1 MSTKTYSIYVIW
13 NTINNKYYIGITK
26 QAIRTRVLAHYNSL
40 TNEELYN
47 DMHKL
52 GKDNFKYKALEKNI
66 ETQEE
71 ARDLEQ
77 KYILQY
83 KQNYQVYN
91 LDLSGYKHHFIC
103 IETNEEFTTI
113 QEACNKYAINNKDLY
128 HALYSKNNNDFS
140 TKSNNK
146 ILFLQNKEIVFHSQH
161 EGAKLHSQGEE
172 VKLHSQSEAI
182 SLHWK
187 SLIQKTKNS
196 VYQVYLISQLINNKW
211 IPIYIGQTCKKLQT
225 RLQQHKQGPSAIYD
239 ILNTYPKDNFKIEA
253 LHTQLSKEEANI
265 LERQE
270 TINYSSKY
278 KLYNKHIETLHIT
291 KPNREGK
298 TYINLKK
305 LNDLSLLVNNNQI
318 LKNNYYSIYLLEYK
332 GKKIALIVT
341 NYSIQFINEAIAQD
355 DNCIEIIKFLNKID
369 IRYGTF
375 NIIKDNL
382 PTYEEAI
389 QWKQQYMQD
398 YNMQKLIVDDT
409 LFYQASNQRI
419 KKGRPIIDQAKSD
432 SLKRAWQ
439 RPETREK
446 HLKATGFKKAVKCLD
461 TGEIFESLAA
471 ACRKYDLVKDSLF
484 RNITGNAKHV
494 LSHNLNKKLHF
505 EYVDSNNTNKNMIQQ
520 NTYSVFII
528 LCKNIPCGIA
538 ISSSNHTEILNR
550 YKNRFVALKS
560 FIQQEGYENFSL
572 QLVQNNIANQ
582 QDAKLIKQQ
591 THDKLVSQG
600 YKILTKR

>member
-1 MSTKTYSIYVIW
+1 MSTKTYSIYAIL
-13 NTINNKYYIGITK
+13 NTIDDKYYIGITK
-26 QAIRTRVLAHYNSL
+26 QVIRTRVLAHYNSF

-47 DMHKL
+47 DMHTL
-52 GKDNFKYKALEKNI
+52 GKDNFKYKTLEKNI

-71 ARDLEQ
+71 ARNLEQ

-91 LDLSGYKHHFIC
+91 LDLSGCKHHFIC

-113 QEACNKYAINNKDLY
+113 QEACNKYVINNKDLY
-128 HALYSKNNNDFS
+128 HALYSKNNNDFN
-140 TKSNNK
+140 TKS
-146 ILFLQNKEIVFHSQH
+146 KEIV
-161 EGAKLHSQGEE
+161 
-172 VKLHSQSEAI
+172 
-182 SLHWK
+182 LHWK
-187 SLIQKTKNS
+187 SLKNKNKNS
-196 VYQVYLISQLINNKW
+196 TYQIYLISQLINNEW
-211 IPIYIGQTCKKLQT
+211 IPIYIGQTCKSLSA
-225 RLQQHKQGPSAIYD
+225 RLSEHYNAKRKSAIYN
-239 ILNTYPKDNFKIEA
+239 ILNTYSKDNFKIEA
-253 LHTQLSKEEANI
+253 LHTQLSKEEADI

-270 TINYSSKY
+270 TINYNSKY
-278 KLYNKHIETLHIT
+278 KLYNKHIGTLHIT

-298 TYINLKK
+298 TYIDLKK
-305 LNDLSLLVNNNQI
+305 LNDLSLLVDDSQI

-375 NIIKDNL
+375 NIINDNI
-382 PTYEEAI
+382 PTYEEAM

-461 TGEIFESLAA
+461 TGKVFESLAA

-550 YKNRFVALKS
+550 YKNQFVALKS

-572 QLVQNNIANQ
+572 QLVKNNIETKEK
-582 QDAKLIKQQ
+582 AKLIKQQ
-591 THDKLVSQG
+591 THDELINQG
-600 YKILTKR
+600 YQILTRRN